1 MDEEISGLTNLEED
15 TVLAFFSVV
24 AIRQIFPQS
33 SSKETKYC
41 KSFQKK
47 TATIAAVLHYN
58 ILDHPQPGIVPIF
71 FSAWLR
77 KGSSVTF

>member
-1 MDEEISGLTNLEED
+1 MDEEISGFMNMEED

-33 SSKETKYC
+33 SSKETKYW

-47 TATIAAVLHYN
+47 TATIAAVIRYY
-58 ILDHPQPGIVPIF
+58 IVYYPQPGILPIF

-77 KGSSVTF
+77 KGSSVTL